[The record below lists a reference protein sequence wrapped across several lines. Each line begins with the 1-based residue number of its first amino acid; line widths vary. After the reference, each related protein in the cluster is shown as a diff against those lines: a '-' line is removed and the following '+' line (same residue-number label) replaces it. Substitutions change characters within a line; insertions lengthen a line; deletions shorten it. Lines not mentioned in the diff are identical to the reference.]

1 MHEDRGGRGTA
12 QVERR
17 LLVRQAGP
25 GPGPGRAVA
34 PVALQQL
41 AVVGGHPL
49 GLLGLCGAL
58 AGTHQVV
65 RLGAAAVRGAVL
77 ADLSCAGCAPT
88 AEELARLAGEHDVV
102 LLVGPGCVGLAEEA
116 LARGA
121 AGAVGAW
128 EPLVELR
135 RAVRA
140 VTSGQTCTTP
150 AVLAAGARVREVRA
164 LLSRQEQEVL
174 RLYGADLPVKTVARR
189 MGITAGTAKE
199 YLKRLRAKLAA
210 RGVAVATK
218 VDLRV
223 LAEEL
228 GLLSPVQRC
237 GPAPAA
243 DVLLLPEDAAR
254 TPR

>member
-1 MHEDRGGRGTA
+1 MHEDRGGRATA
-12 QVERR
+12 QAERR
-17 LLVRQAGP
+17 LLVRQGGQEPSAVVGRVAVAGP
-25 GPGPGRAVA
+25 
-34 PVALQQL
+34 LQQL

-58 AGTHQVV
+58 AGSHQLS
-65 RLGAAAVRGAVL
+65 RLTASTARGTVL
-77 ADLSCAGCAPT
+77 ADLSCAGCSPT
-88 AEELARLAGEHDVV
+88 AEELALLARDQRLV
-102 LLVGPGCVGLAEEA
+102 LLVGQGTLGLAEEA

-121 AGAVGAW
+121 LAAVGAW
-128 EPLVELR
+128 EPVAEVR

-140 VTSGQTCTTP
+140 AGAGEPCTS
-150 AVLAAGARVREVRA
+150 ASVRAAGARVREVRG

-189 MGITAGTAKE
+189 MGITVGTAKE

-210 RGVAVATK
+210 RGIAVSTK

-228 GLLSPVQRC
+228 GLLSPAQRC
-237 GPAPAA
+237 GSGTPVV
-243 DVLLLPEDAAR
+243 DVR
-254 TPR
+254 TLREVAG